1 MLSPL
6 RLLAK
11 SSPRVAVAAGAI
23 SLGLLGTALPSSA
36 FTIYTGF
43 DPNGN
48 AGVNLLTTTG
58 IPVSSA
64 AEAAFLANLVGTG
77 TETFESFASGTS
89 GPLPIVF
96 PGAGTATLTG
106 SGTIQSVAS
115 GTTNGF
121 GRYGVSAT
129 KFWEVAAGQAGNFD
143 ISFSDPIAAFGFYGI
158 DIGDFAGTL
167 SLNFD
172 NGNIATQ
179 AIASAPISQADGSVL
194 FWGIITDPSEG
205 AISSISFVT
214 TAGTGD
220 VFAFDNMTIG
230 SREQVKPPSAP
241 SSVPGP
247 LPLLGAGAAFGWS
260 RRLRRRV
267 KASVA

>member
-1 MLSPL
+1 M
-6 RLLAK
+6 
-11 SSPRVAVAAGAI
+11 
-23 SLGLLGTALPSSA
+23 GTALPAGA

-48 AGVNLLTTTG
+48 PSVNLFNTTG

-77 TETFESFASGTS
+77 TETFESFASGAG
-89 GPLPIVF
+89 GPLNIAF

-106 SGTIQSVAS
+106 SGTIQSVAA
-115 GTTNGF
+115 GTTNGD
-121 GRYGVSAT
+121 GRYGVIAT
-129 KFWEVAAGQAGNFD
+129 NFWEVAAGQAGNFD

-158 DIGDFAGTL
+158 DIGDFFGTL
-167 SLNFD
+167 SIEFD

-179 AIASAPISQADGSVL
+179 SVASAPQSQADGSVL

-205 AISSISFVT
+205 EISSISFVT
-214 TAGTGD
+214 TQGTGD
-220 VFAFDNMTIG
+220 FFAFDNMTIG
-230 SREQVKPPSAP
+230 SREQVKPPSTVP
-241 SSVPGP
+241 SP